1 MKKNILYIGLV
12 ALALQSCDYLDR
24 EPLDSISK
32 DKFFSTAGAD
42 GLQQYCNNLYP
53 KLIKGHGDPQSY
65 NFGMMEEDFKS
76 DNIYTWE
83 YNSISFGLHVA
94 PTGAKDTEWNWENI
108 RACNDFLA
116 NYEQSQASE
125 AEKHRFAGEIL
136 FLKTLDYFNKVKT
149 YGDVPWYDK
158 VVNPGD
164 EDLYKARDPRTL
176 VADNMLRSI
185 DR

>member
-65 NFGMMEEDFKS
+65 NFGMMEEDS
-76 DNIYTWE
+76 NRTTSIHGNTILSALVYT
-83 YNSISFGLHVA
+83 
-94 PTGAKDTEWNWENI
+94 
-108 RACNDFLA
+108 
-116 NYEQSQASE
+116 
-125 AEKHRFAGEIL
+125 
-136 FLKTLDYFNKVKT
+136 
-149 YGDVPWYDK
+149 
-158 VVNPGD
+158 
-164 EDLYKARDPRTL
+164 
-176 VADNMLRSI
+176 
-185 DR
+185 

>member
-149 YGDVPWYDK
+149 YGDVPWQ
-158 VVNPGD
+158 
-164 EDLYKARDPRTL
+164 YKGSNNR
-176 VADNMLRSI
+176 
-185 DR
+185 

>member
-83 YNSISFGLHVA
+83 YKFYQLWFTRSSYRCKRYRMELG
-94 PTGAKDTEWNWENI
+94 
-108 RACNDFLA
+108 
-116 NYEQSQASE
+116 
-125 AEKHRFAGEIL
+125 KHPCL
-136 FLKTLDYFNKVKT
+136 
-149 YGDVPWYDK
+149 
-158 VVNPGD
+158 
-164 EDLYKARDPRTL
+164 
-176 VADNMLRSI
+176 
-185 DR
+185 